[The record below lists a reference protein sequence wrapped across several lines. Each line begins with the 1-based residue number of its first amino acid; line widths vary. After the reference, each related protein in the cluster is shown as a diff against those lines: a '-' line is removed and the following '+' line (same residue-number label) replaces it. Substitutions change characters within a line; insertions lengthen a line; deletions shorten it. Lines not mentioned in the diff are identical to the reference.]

1 MSGSHTP
8 LRREAKMR
16 EAGRFSQ
23 SSDTRCPP
31 ATAQSSSLDLA
42 SLPLHP
48 HPPHPLEPPTLTP
61 PARSPFLFPLFLDPV
76 ASFPLLP
83 WLQALGPEV
92 PPDAPEPH
100 LRPLPPAQGKRE
112 EEAGGDLPSLGR
124 LVLFLPP
131 ASAHLPPSALGCSAS
146 SQTAL
151 WLLLLMFHGRT
162 LFEHS
167 SPAWSAVRDFKGL
180 LASSLS
186 SSLIPRLAGQLAQ
199 PLVSVSSSRTF
210 QGSLLEAQ
218 KKTPWFII
226 LSHFYSKSAS
236 PHLPL
241 RPGLL
246 PFSDCRPPSL
256 LLQISLAPF
265 RGPGLPPGL
274 QPSRPL
280 PFPSPLVRLR
290 GPDGACERPLF
301 LICRVRGLRGI
312 GRHQPRPS
320 MAGRGGPQEGDGP
333 PGEAPQP
340 PSEESGGDPGETLEK
355 ARELFFLCDKEAKGF
370 ITKAD
375 LQRLQ
380 NELPLTREQLES
392 VFESL
397 DRGHAGFLTPRE
409 FSMGLGAF
417 VGAEMPGSGPALGS
431 QEETFESG
439 WLPGPGAPEEEEAG
453 AEEDGFGATMEQLGA
468 APVLAEQHQVRALW
482 LRLRRERPELL
493 GSFEDVLLHVSS
505 CLGEAERAREAVEQ
519 ALCRRESDHE
529 KEVRCLY
536 EEMEQQICAERE
548 RLQNQ
553 DSSRQDRLS
562 HILQEL
568 QNRDQ
573 ELDRASRGQREL
585 EQQLQQR
592 TSERLEMQVQ
602 NAQLWLANEELRTQ
616 LEQSRAQL
624 EQSRAQLEAAQE
636 QLLQLQ
642 MEAQAEKEQKH
653 RDAVIVSRNMQKEKH
668 SLLRQLELL
677 RDLNRRLRDER
688 DAFDARKLLLA
699 QEATALLVSS
709 KPGGRGLSPRST

>member
-431 QEETFESG
+431 QEETFEPG
-439 WLPGPGAPEEEEAG
+439 WLPGPGAPEEEEQGSRGLSGPRASTSQQVVG
-453 AEEDGFGATMEQLGA
+453 REEGVQDIDELCWG
-468 APVLAEQHQVRALW
+468 APVLGGGALGGVPHDPWPHLRRQHQVRALW

-519 ALCRRESDHE
+519 ALCRWTF
-529 KEVRCLY
+529 LPP
-536 EEMEQQICAERE
+536 A
-548 RLQNQ
+548 
-553 DSSRQDRLS
+553 SSQ
-562 HILQEL
+562 
-568 QNRDQ
+568 
-573 ELDRASRGQREL
+573 L

-688 DAFDARKLLLA
+688 DAFDARKLVSGWRRKTPAPPARLPRGTCCCGCGCSQRALA
-699 QEATALLVSS
+699 TG
-709 KPGGRGLSPRST
+709 P

>member
-1 MSGSHTP
+1 
-8 LRREAKMR
+8 
-16 EAGRFSQ
+16 
-23 SSDTRCPP
+23 
-31 ATAQSSSLDLA
+31 
-42 SLPLHP
+42 
-48 HPPHPLEPPTLTP
+48 
-61 PARSPFLFPLFLDPV
+61 
-76 ASFPLLP
+76 
-83 WLQALGPEV
+83 
-92 PPDAPEPH
+92 
-100 LRPLPPAQGKRE
+100 
-112 EEAGGDLPSLGR
+112 
-124 LVLFLPP
+124 
-131 ASAHLPPSALGCSAS
+131 
-146 SQTAL
+146 
-151 WLLLLMFHGRT
+151 
-162 LFEHS
+162 
-167 SPAWSAVRDFKGL
+167 
-180 LASSLS
+180 
-186 SSLIPRLAGQLAQ
+186 
-199 PLVSVSSSRTF
+199 
-210 QGSLLEAQ
+210 
-218 KKTPWFII
+218 
-226 LSHFYSKSAS
+226 
-236 PHLPL
+236 
-241 RPGLL
+241 
-246 PFSDCRPPSL
+246 
-256 LLQISLAPF
+256 
-265 RGPGLPPGL
+265 
-274 QPSRPL
+274 
-280 PFPSPLVRLR
+280 
-290 GPDGACERPLF
+290 
-301 LICRVRGLRGI
+301 
-312 GRHQPRPS
+312 
-320 MAGRGGPQEGDGP
+320 MAGLGGAQEGDDP
-333 PGEAPQP
+333 PGEAPHP
-340 PSEESGGDPGETLEK
+340 PGAESGGDPGEMLEK

-417 VGAEMPGSGPALGS
+417 VGAEMPGSAPHSGP

-439 WLPGPGAPEEEEAG
+439 WLPGSGAPEEEEAA

-468 APVLAEQHQVRALW
+468 APVLAE
-482 LRLRRERPELL
+482 
-493 GSFEDVLLHVSS
+493 
-505 CLGEAERAREAVEQ
+505 
-519 ALCRRESDHE
+519 RESDHE

-642 MEAQAEKEQKH
+642 VEAQAEKEQKH
-653 RDAVIVSRNMQKEKH
+653 RDVVIVSRNMQKEKH

-688 DAFDARKLLLA
+688 DAFDARKLVSGRRRKAPTPPARLPLGTCCGGCGCS
-699 QEATALLVSS
+699 QRALTTG
-709 KPGGRGLSPRST
+709 P

>member
-1 MSGSHTP
+1 
-8 LRREAKMR
+8 
-16 EAGRFSQ
+16 
-23 SSDTRCPP
+23 
-31 ATAQSSSLDLA
+31 
-42 SLPLHP
+42 
-48 HPPHPLEPPTLTP
+48 
-61 PARSPFLFPLFLDPV
+61 
-76 ASFPLLP
+76 
-83 WLQALGPEV
+83 
-92 PPDAPEPH
+92 
-100 LRPLPPAQGKRE
+100 
-112 EEAGGDLPSLGR
+112 
-124 LVLFLPP
+124 
-131 ASAHLPPSALGCSAS
+131 
-146 SQTAL
+146 
-151 WLLLLMFHGRT
+151 
-162 LFEHS
+162 
-167 SPAWSAVRDFKGL
+167 
-180 LASSLS
+180 
-186 SSLIPRLAGQLAQ
+186 
-199 PLVSVSSSRTF
+199 
-210 QGSLLEAQ
+210 
-218 KKTPWFII
+218 
-226 LSHFYSKSAS
+226 
-236 PHLPL
+236 
-241 RPGLL
+241 
-246 PFSDCRPPSL
+246 
-256 LLQISLAPF
+256 
-265 RGPGLPPGL
+265 
-274 QPSRPL
+274 
-280 PFPSPLVRLR
+280 
-290 GPDGACERPLF
+290 
-301 LICRVRGLRGI
+301 
-312 GRHQPRPS
+312 
-320 MAGRGGPQEGDGP
+320 MAGRGGAQEGDDRPEEAPHP
-333 PGEAPQP
+333 PGAAM
-340 PSEESGGDPGETLEK
+340 SGGDPGEMLEK

-409 FSMGLGAF
+409 FSMGLGSF
-417 VGAEMPGSGPALGS
+417 VGAEMPGSAPPSGP

-439 WLPGPGAPEEEEAG
+439 WVPGLGAPEEEEAA

-468 APVLAEQHQVRALW
+468 APILAEQREVRALW
-482 LRLRRERPELL
+482 ARLRRERPELL
-493 GSFEDVLLHVSS
+493 GSFEDVLVQVSS

-529 KEVRCLY
+529 KEVQCLY

-624 EQSRAQLEAAQE
+624 EVAQE

-642 MEAQAEKEQKH
+642 VEAQAEKEQKH
-653 RDAVIVSRNMQKEKH
+653 RDVVIVSRNMQKEKH

-688 DAFDARKLLLA
+688 DAFDARKLLSGRRRKAPAPPARLPQGTCCGGCCACGCSQRALA
-699 QEATALLVSS
+699 NG
-709 KPGGRGLSPRST
+709 P